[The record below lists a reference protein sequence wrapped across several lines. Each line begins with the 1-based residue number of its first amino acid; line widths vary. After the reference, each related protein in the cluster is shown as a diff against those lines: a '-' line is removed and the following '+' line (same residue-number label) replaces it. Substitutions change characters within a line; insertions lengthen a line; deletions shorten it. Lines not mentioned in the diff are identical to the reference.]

1 MDRHQHLR
9 PIYRTGI
16 YLLQFFFSSKVM
28 DRKAMSVGIKK
39 RLITSPTIFYSSS
52 RSRIWAIQRP
62 GEMNT
67 RGTDKSS
74 SYFIHSRTDV
84 QSHDPFI
91 DFFPPCPN
99 KKGEIWNNLPD
110 RLLGTGLLLQ
120 WLDSEGMLLP
130 ALSNSRFPGR
140 LAKESALCSHTKKRK
155 KRNV

>member
-1 MDRHQHLR
+1 MFSSFLMSKCMD
-9 PIYRTGI
+9 IYKSKWIDINI
-16 YLLQFFFSSKVM
+16 YDQYIGQAFICYSFFSSKVM

-91 DFFPPCPN
+91 DFFPPAQI
-99 KKGEIWNNLPD
+99 KKERYEITYQI
-110 RLLGTGLLLQ
+110 G
-120 WLDSEGMLLP
+120 S
-130 ALSNSRFPGR
+130 
-140 LAKESALCSHTKKRK
+140 
-155 KRNV
+155 